1 MKYIKPE
8 IVVLEL
14 EKDDVIVT
22 SLGDENSTVNGNGTE
37 YDGGNG
43 GQKW

>member
-8 IVVLEL
+8 IVILEL

-22 SLGDENSTVNGNGTE
+22 SLGNKGTSTEEDPDDINSW
-37 YDGGNG
+37 
-43 GQKW
+43 K